1 MEDARFNK
9 AQNPVIDD
17 ATKTATVQ
25 RSGAYEGFL
34 KCLMQ
39 GVFRPGRLVTQR
51 EICDATGS
59 PITAVREAL
68 KRLEGEGI
76 VELIA
81 KKGVILREITAD
93 EVREIYQL
101 RKLVEVPAVRIYA
114 LNHDP
119 EEVATLRR
127 KTMEIINAPME
138 TAEQR
143 QALVQQRTQ
152 LDWGLHQTFLR
163 ALQSSLVDTI
173 FRNLETRQMLVR
185 LQLPPRYLSH
195 GEAFAEHHEI
205 LDAILERAPDKAAQ
219 LLADHLDTAKQ
230 RFLDAIEY

>member
-1 MEDARFNK
+1 VPSDVNDPTVEEA
-9 AQNPVIDD
+9 AQSSQ
-17 ATKTATVQ
+17 VQ
-25 RSGAYEGFL
+25 RSGAYERFV

-39 GVFRPGRLVTQR
+39 GTFKPGRLVTQR

-59 PITAVREAL
+59 TITAVREAL

-81 KKGVILREITAD
+81 KKGVVLREIDAT

-101 RKLVEVPAVRIYA
+101 RKLVEMPAVRAYA
-114 LNHDP
+114 SDHDP
-119 EEVATLRR
+119 QEVDALRR
-127 KTMEIINAPME
+127 RTLEIMEASTE

-143 QALVQQRTQ
+143 QALVRRRTK
-152 LDWGLHQTFLR
+152 LDWDLHQTFLG
-163 ALQSSLVDTI
+163 ALGSSLIDEI
-173 FRNLETRQMLVR
+173 FRNLETKQMLVR

-195 GEAFAEHHEI
+195 GEAFAEHLEI
-205 LDAILERAPDKAAQ
+205 LHAIRDKDADRAARLLEEHLNTAQ
-219 LLADHLDTAKQ
+219 Q

>member
-1 MEDARFNK
+1 MQDLIGDDPGQQ
-9 AQNPVIDD
+9 AQ
-17 ATKTATVQ
+17 VQ
-25 RSGAYEGFL
+25 RSGAYERFL

-59 PITAVREAL
+59 TITAVREAL

-81 KKGVILREITAD
+81 KKGVILHEITAD

-101 RKLVEVPAVRIYA
+101 RKLVEIPAVRAYA
-114 LNHDP
+114 SDHDP
-119 EEVATLRR
+119 AVIDALRR
-127 KTMEIINAPME
+127 KTREVMEAPME
-138 TAEQR
+138 TPQQR
-143 QALVQQRTQ
+143 QALVRRRTK
-152 LDWGLHQTFLR
+152 LDWDLHQTFLG
-163 ALQSSLVDTI
+163 ALRSSLIDDI
-173 FRNLETRQMLVR
+173 FRNLEARQMLVR

-195 GEAFAEHHEI
+195 GEAFAEHLEI
-205 LDAILERAPDKAAQ
+205 LDAIGACQSERAAQ
-219 LLADHLDTAKQ
+219 LLERHLDTAQQ

>member
-1 MEDARFNK
+1 MASDVEEPTD
-9 AQNPVIDD
+9 QE
-17 ATKTATVQ
+17 KTRQTPVQ
-25 RSGAYEGFL
+25 RSGAYENFL

-51 EICDATGS
+51 EICDATGAT
-59 PITAVREAL
+59 ITAVREAL

-81 KKGVILREITAD
+81 KKGVILHEITAD

-101 RKLVEVPAVRIYA
+101 RKLVEVPAVRAYA
-114 LNHDP
+114 LDHDP
-119 EEVATLRR
+119 DEVDALRQR
-127 KTMEIINAPME
+127 THEIMDAPMDS
-138 TAEQR
+138 AAQR
-143 QALVQQRTQ
+143 QALVRRRTR
-152 LDWGLHQTFLR
+152 LDWDLHQSFLG
-163 ALQSSLVDTI
+163 ALHSILIDDI

-195 GEAFAEHHEI
+195 GEAFAEHLEI
-205 LDAILERAPDKAAQ
+205 LDAISDRQPEKAAE
-219 LLADHLDTAKQ
+219 LLENHLDTAQQ

>member
-1 MEDARFNK
+1 MPSEVQMSPDAE
-9 AQNPVIDD
+9 
-17 ATKTATVQ
+17 ATPAVQVQ
-25 RSGAYEGFL
+25 RSGAYERFL

-39 GVFRPGRLVTQR
+39 GVFRPGRLVTQQD
-51 EICDATGS
+51 ICDATGS
-59 PITAVREAL
+59 TITAVREAL

-81 KKGVILREITAD
+81 KKGVILHEITAD

-101 RKLVEVPAVRIYA
+101 RKLIEVPAVRAYA
-114 LNHDP
+114 LDHDP
-119 EEVATLRR
+119 KEVEALRR
-127 KTMEIINAPME
+127 RTRDVMDAPKA

-143 QALVQQRTQ
+143 QALVQRRTK
-152 LDWGLHQTFLR
+152 LDWDLHQTFLS
-163 ALQSSLVDTI
+163 ALRSSLIEDI

-195 GEAFAEHHEI
+195 GEAFAEHLEI
-205 LDAILERAPDKAAQ
+205 LDAIEEEQPEKAEKLLEG
-219 LLADHLDTAKQ
+219 HLDTAQQ